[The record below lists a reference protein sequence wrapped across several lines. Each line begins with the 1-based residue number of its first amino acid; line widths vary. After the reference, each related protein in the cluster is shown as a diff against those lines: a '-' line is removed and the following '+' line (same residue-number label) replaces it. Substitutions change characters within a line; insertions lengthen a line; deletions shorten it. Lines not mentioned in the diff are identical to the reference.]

1 MNRAALTCAML
12 LLLAAAAPAQAQIDP
27 QADGIGLYFD
37 EDTTV
42 SCLTT
47 TAPLRQIHA
56 YLCATRL
63 SEPTGTSGGKACCV
77 CEGTHFAPSWT
88 IRHGA
93 WGGVKAL
100 HD

>member
-47 TAPLRQIHA
+47 IAPRHTDP
-56 YLCATRL
+56 CAAKIVSDRM
-63 SEPTGTSGGKACCV
+63 PAARRTS
-77 CEGTHFAPSWT
+77 
-88 IRHGA
+88 
-93 WGGVKAL
+93 
-100 HD
+100 